1 LRIVPKA
8 SPLNIRWQEN
18 GAAGVMSPR
27 SVVLDLSAV
36 PAGKYSVKLEVGT
49 GASTARVIEVK

>member
-1 LRIVPKA
+1 
-8 SPLNIRWQEN
+8 
-18 GAAGVMSPR
+18 
-27 SVVLDLSAV
+27 VLDLSAV